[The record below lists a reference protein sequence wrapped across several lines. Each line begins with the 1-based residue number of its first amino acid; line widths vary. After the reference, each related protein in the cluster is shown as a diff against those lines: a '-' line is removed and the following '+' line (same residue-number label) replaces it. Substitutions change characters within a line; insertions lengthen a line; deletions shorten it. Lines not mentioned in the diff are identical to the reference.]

1 MKIAISTNGKEAGD
15 LTDPRFGRCA
25 FFAIYDTEQEAY
37 RFIENKAQSS
47 GGGAGIAAAQQLIDE
62 DVEVI
67 LTGNMG
73 PNAYNV
79 MVNTGMKAYR
89 VGSVPLNKAI
99 ELFKEAK
106 LEAIS
111 EAGSAHYGMRR
122 GFRGGQNQ

>member
-1 MKIAISTNGKEAGD
+1 MD
-15 LTDPRFGRCA
+15 
-25 FFAIYDTEQEAY
+25 
-37 RFIENKAQSS
+37 NKAQSA

-79 MVNTGMKAYR
+79 TVNAGIKVYRIGNVTLEKA
-89 VGSVPLNKAI
+89 VQ
-99 ELFKEAK
+99 LFKEAK

-111 EAGSAHYGMRR
+111 EAGSAHFGMRQ
-122 GFRGGQNQ
+122 GFRGGF